1 MTSEIK
7 IPKGTVLLKP
17 EQAINIVSEIKEG
30 SVQAT
35 GNGVSMLLGAG
46 ELVGVFDLFSRQS
59 NMTYITLTD
68 CVLLSYRLEID
79 FPAKTKLHED
89 PDFGRAALLTIKL
102 QMPPCMNSYNLIR
115 DKLHEAESFYKDTY
129 RKYKKICKELHIAPH
144 SLKDVEEGITD
155 VDINSFARWQS
166 NFYTQM
172 NQVFETLSRDVI
184 EENNDFIFGLI
195 MKASEDFTLCCDCI
209 LKMNV
214 ATSEYYA
221 MLLNDDYHDIFRF
234 YSDLL
239 FRVHPGTAEF
249 SAIDDQLFD
258 IYSHLTEMPDIDEN
272 FLEQRLTEH
281 NEKMKT
287 ISTIVE
293 DATPGDQA
301 IQKTIFGSLATIL
314 AYAQMPEDFCSE
326 FTRNVTAYN
335 ELPDQLSSD
344 QPVHD
349 LRALLTTQFN
359 ELYRAISLKYVTE
372 RNVPD
377 VVKMFLYFGYVD
389 EQLAGIDNAVMLC
402 KLIRADITSLS
413 ENVYTFADWLCAI
426 YDGKKEPSRN
436 EYGIDYTD
444 FLHEQKINSVIT
456 SNEEK
461 EKLQDTLAK
470 VAYEL
475 DNVFPIGNKITFGHL
490 STFCPLFSSANILG
504 SLETNLLTA
513 ALLTQQ
519 RDYVRSI
526 DYSVFYKE
534 VVYSNRSLG
543 IGMEYIHTEVFP
555 DLILL
560 PNIGSRGSMWQEME
574 GKKRVTP
581 CRMLLPVFLP
591 ENLRNSF
598 IRLCGEYRWEMCKR
612 VQGAHWNDA
621 ASNSLTGDYFN
632 YLQFYKKN
640 TDLSPDAKD
649 KIRILNTKAKNSF
662 KEAFIMDY
670 LVWVLYESTGSPR
683 LNKVVRG
690 IFFDYCPFRREIRHQ
705 LSQNPIYGN
714 AIHKFTIKQEQKR
727 HHLNSVRQ
735 KVTNSGKELPEEISN
750 ELSFIEE

>member
-1 MTSEIK
+1 M
-7 IPKGTVLLKP
+7 
-17 EQAINIVSEIKEG
+17 
-30 SVQAT
+30 
-35 GNGVSMLLGAG
+35 
-46 ELVGVFDLFSRQS
+46 
-59 NMTYITLTD
+59 
-68 CVLLSYRLEID
+68 
-79 FPAKTKLHED
+79 
-89 PDFGRAALLTIKL
+89 
-102 QMPPCMNSYNLIR
+102 
-115 DKLHEAESFYKDTY
+115 
-129 RKYKKICKELHIAPH
+129 
-144 SLKDVEEGITD
+144 
-155 VDINSFARWQS
+155 
-166 NFYTQM
+166 
-172 NQVFETLSRDVI
+172 
-184 EENNDFIFGLI
+184 
-195 MKASEDFTLCCDCI
+195 
-209 LKMNV
+209 
-214 ATSEYYA
+214 
-221 MLLNDDYHDIFRF
+221 
-234 YSDLL
+234 L
-239 FRVHPGTAEF
+239 FR
-249 SAIDDQLFD
+249 S
-258 IYSHLTEMPDIDEN
+258 
-272 FLEQRLTEH
+272 
-281 NEKMKT
+281 
-287 ISTIVE
+287 
-293 DATPGDQA
+293 
-301 IQKTIFGSLATIL
+301 
-314 AYAQMPEDFCSE
+314 
-326 FTRNVTAYN
+326 
-335 ELPDQLSSD
+335 
-344 QPVHD
+344 
-349 LRALLTTQFN
+349 
-359 ELYRAISLKYVTE
+359 
-372 RNVPD
+372 
-377 VVKMFLYFGYVD
+377 
-389 EQLAGIDNAVMLC
+389 
-402 KLIRADITSLS
+402 
-413 ENVYTFADWLCAI
+413 
-426 YDGKKEPSRN
+426 DGKKEPSRN

-649 KIRILNTKAKNSF
+649 KIRDRK
-662 KEAFIMDY
+662 
-670 LVWVLYESTGSPR
+670 STR
-683 LNKVVRG
+683 LN
-690 IFFDYCPFRREIRHQ
+690 
-705 LSQNPIYGN
+705 SS
-714 AIHKFTIKQEQKR
+714 
-727 HHLNSVRQ
+727 HL
-735 KVTNSGKELPEEISN
+735 
-750 ELSFIEE
+750 